1 VARRRMGMADIKEI
15 LVGWDVGESV
25 SAIGRRLGYTR
36 VTVRKYVQAA
46 EQVGLRRGVGR
57 RQEAE
62 WGRLAQAAIAQVAK
76 PRARGPA
83 SGEVAHYHAY
93 LEPRIGTA
101 PLTVLHQRLR
111 DEQGL
116 QASWRTFHRSVRAQ
130 WPERLRPVPRTTI
143 RLDDPSPG
151 EEAQVDFFYVGYW
164 PDPAT
169 GRRRKLYALLMTLSQ
184 SRHQFLYPCVAEDS
198 TAWLEGHVAALHFF
212 GGAPRR
218 VVPDNLT
225 AGILKADRYDP
236 RLNRAY
242 GELARHYGF
251 LVDPTR
257 VQHPQ
262 DKAKVERGV
271 PYARARFFAGR
282 SWDSLGAMRA
292 DARAWCLQTAGK
304 RRHGTTGEQPLL
316 AFEQREQAALQPLPP
331 QPWERAS
338 WTSAAVHSDCHV
350 RAGHAW
356 YSVPYRYVGQRLDV
370 RLGERLVTIYDG
382 VSLVATRLRRSHGRA
397 TQLEHYP
404 PAGQAYLRAT
414 PQACLE
420 QAQQLGAATGALVQT
435 LLEPYTLTRLR
446 EVQAVLRL
454 REHYAEDRIERACQ
468 RAMQAGDGRYRT
480 VRGILERALDTLEP
494 ELLCEPRA
502 SRAPAAA
509 FLRGPAAFAVVG
521 LVCMNRA
528 HPEAEKKEKEK
539 EKEEKEKEEK
549 EKDGAADEVM
559 ACSR

>member
-1 VARRRMGMADIKEI
+1 MARRRMGMADIKEI

-25 SAIGRRLGYTR
+25 SALARRLGYTR

-46 EQVGLRRGVGR
+46 EQVGLRRGGGR
-57 RQEAE
+57 RHEAE
-62 WGRLAQAAIAQVAK
+62 WDRLAAAAIARVAK
-76 PRARGPA
+76 PREPGSARC
-83 SGEVAHYHAY
+83 EVAQYHGY
-93 LEPRIGTA
+93 LEQRIGTV
-101 PLTVLHQRLR
+101 PLSVLHQRLR

-116 QASWRTFHRSVRAQ
+116 HASWRTFHRYVRAQ
-130 WPERLRPVPRTTI
+130 WPERLHSTPRMTI
-143 RLDDPSPG
+143 RLDDPPPG
-151 EEAQVDFFYVGYW
+151 EEAQIDFFYVGPW
-164 PDPAT
+164 VDPAV
-169 GRRRKLYALLMTLSQ
+169 GRRRKLYALLMTLSH
-184 SRHQFLYPCVAEDS
+184 SRHQFLYPCLAEDAS
-198 TAWLEGHVAALHFF
+198 AWLEGHVAALHFF
-212 GGAPRR
+212 GGTPRR

-225 AGILKADRYDP
+225 AGIRKADRYDP

-271 PYARARFFAGR
+271 PYARTSFFAGR
-282 SWDSLGAMRA
+282 TWESLAAMRA
-292 DARAWCLQTAGK
+292 DARRWCLETAG
-304 RRHGTTGEQPLL
+304 RRQHGTTGEQPLV
-316 AFEQREQAALQPLPP
+316 AFQVREQAALQPLPP
-331 QPWERAS
+331 QPWERAT

-382 VSLVATRLRRSHGRA
+382 VSLVATHLRRPHGRA

-420 QAQQLGAATGALVQT
+420 QACQRGPATGALVQA

-454 REHYAEDRIERACQ
+454 REHYAGGRIERACQ
-468 RAMQAGDGRYRT
+468 RALAAGDGRYRT

-494 ELLCEPRA
+494 ELLPEPPDPG
-502 SRAPAAA
+502 STAA
-509 FLRGPAAFAVVG
+509 FLRGPAAFAVSAMSVVSG
-521 LVCMNRA
+521 MVRLE
-528 HPEAEKKEKEK
+528 EAQVAAQMQ
-539 EKEEKEKEEK
+539 EEE
-549 EKDGAADEVM
+549 AAKAVT

>member
-25 SAIGRRLGYTR
+25 SALARRLGYTR
-36 VTVRKYVQAA
+36 VTVRKYAPAA
-46 EQVGLRRGVGR
+46 EQVGLRRGAGR

-62 WGRLAQAAIAQVAK
+62 WDRLAQAAMAQVAK

-83 SGEVAHYHAY
+83 SGEVAQYHEY
-93 LEPRIGTA
+93 LEPRIGTV
-101 PLTVLHQRLR
+101 PLAVLHQRLR

-116 QASWRTFHRSVRAQ
+116 QASWRTFHRYVRAQ
-130 WPERLRPVPRTTI
+130 WPERLHPAPRTTI
-143 RLDDPSPG
+143 RLDDPPPG
-151 EEAQVDFFYVGYW
+151 EEAQVDFFYVGSW
-164 PDPAT
+164 LDPAI

-184 SRHQFLYPCVAEDS
+184 SRHQFLYPCLAEDS
-198 TAWLEGHVAALHFF
+198 TAWLEGHVAALQFF
-212 GGAPRR
+212 GGTPRR

-225 AGILKADRYDP
+225 AGIRKADRYDP
-236 RLNRAY
+236 RVNRAY

-271 PYARARFFAGR
+271 PYARASFFAGR
-282 SWDSLGAMRA
+282 SWDSLAAMQA
-292 DARAWCLQTAGK
+292 DARRWCLQTAGM
-304 RRHGTTGEQPLL
+304 RRHGTTGEQPLA
-316 AFEQREQAALQPLPP
+316 AFQKREQAALQPLPP
-331 QPWERAS
+331 QPWERAT

-382 VSLVATRLRRSHGRA
+382 VSLVATHLRRAQGRA

-404 PAGQAYLRAT
+404 PAGQAFLRAT

-420 QAQQLGAATGALVQT
+420 QARQLGPATGTLVQA

-454 REHYAEDRIERACQ
+454 REQYPP
-468 RAMQAGDGRYRT
+468 G
-480 VRGILERALDTLEP
+480 P
-494 ELLCEPRA
+494 PRA
-502 SRAPAAA
+502 GVPA
-509 FLRGPAAFAVVG
+509 GQ
-521 LVCMNRA
+521 
-528 HPEAEKKEKEK
+528 
-539 EKEEKEKEEK
+539 
-549 EKDGAADEVM
+549 
-559 ACSR
+559 

>member
-1 VARRRMGMADIKEI
+1 MGMADIKEI

-46 EQVGLRRGVGR
+46 ELEGLRRGAGR

-62 WGRLAQAAIAQVAK
+62 WDRLAQAAMAQVAK

-83 SGEVAHYHAY
+83 SGAVAQYHAY
-93 LEPRIGTA
+93 LDQRIGTA

-116 QASWRTFHRSVRAQ
+116 RASWRTFHRYVRAQ
-130 WPERLRPVPRTTI
+130 WPERLHPAPRTTI
-143 RLDDPSPG
+143 RLDDPLPG
-151 EEAQVDFFYVGYW
+151 EEAQVDFFYVGHW
-164 PDPAT
+164 LDPAT
-169 GRRRKLYALLMTLSQ
+169 GRRRKLYAFLMTLSH
-184 SRHQFLYPCVAEDS
+184 SRHQFLYPCLAEDA
-198 TAWLEGHVAALHFF
+198 TAWLEGHVAALQFF

-236 RLNRAY
+236 RVNRAY

-251 LVDPTR
+251 LVDPPR

-262 DKAKVERGV
+262 DKAEVERGV
-271 PYARARFFAGR
+271 PYARASFFAGR
-282 SWDSLGAMRA
+282 SWDSLVAMRA
-292 DARAWCLQTAGK
+292 DARAWCLCTAGM
-304 RRHGTTGEQPLL
+304 RQHGPTGEQPLL
-316 AFEQREQAALQPLPP
+316 AFQEREQAALQPLPP
-331 QPWERAS
+331 QPWERAT

-356 YSVPYRYVGQRLDV
+356 YSVPYRFVGQRLDV

-382 VSLVATRLRRSHGRA
+382 VSLVATHLRRSHGRA
-397 TQLEHYP
+397 TQVEHYP
-404 PAGQAYLRAT
+404 PAGQAFLRAT

-420 QAQQLGAATGALVQT
+420 QARQLGPVTGALVQA
-435 LLEPYTLTRLR
+435 LLQPYTLTRLR

-454 REHYAEDRIERACQ
+454 REHYPEDRLERACQ
-468 RAMQAGDGRYRT
+468 RALEAGDGRYRT
-480 VRGILERALDTLEP
+480 VRGILERALDTWEP
-494 ELLCEPRA
+494 EALAEPRA
-502 SRAPAAA
+502 LCATAAP
-509 FLRGPAAFAVVG
+509 FLRGPAAFAVAR
-521 LVCMNRA
+521 LVPAQRA
-528 HPEAEKKEKEK
+528 NPEAGKARENS
-539 EKEEKEKEEK
+539 EEEAGA
-549 EKDGAADEVM
+549 GAAEEVT
-559 ACSR
+559 AC